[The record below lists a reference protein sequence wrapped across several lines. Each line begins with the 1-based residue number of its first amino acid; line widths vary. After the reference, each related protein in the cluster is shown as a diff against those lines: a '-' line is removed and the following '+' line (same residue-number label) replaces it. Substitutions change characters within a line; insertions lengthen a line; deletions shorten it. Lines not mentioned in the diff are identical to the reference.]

1 MRGHPDMP
9 FLKGPKR
16 RSSCARF
23 LSVPDQLAKSPKF
36 AARGGSRTALDRTIE
51 FDDLLADLREGSA
64 AAAGAARRGSDGRLG
79 QAFVDL
85 LDQKPGAPIRHTK
98 IPRRGGDGSVD
109 AYRLQERDLAGA
121 DAVAVGEVQT
131 DG

>member
-1 MRGHPDMP
+1 M
-9 FLKGPKR
+9 
-16 RSSCARF
+16 A
-23 LSVPDQLAKSPKF
+23 DQLAKSPKF
-36 AARGGSRTALDRTIE
+36 AVCRGPRTALNRTIE
-51 FDDLLADLREGSA
+51 LDHLLADRGKGGASA
-64 AAAGAARRGSDGRLG
+64 AGPSGRRGNGRPG

-85 LDQKPGAPIRHTK
+85 FDEKPGAPIRHTK
-98 IPRRGGDGSVD
+98 IPRRGGDRSLD